1 MPAVIKPDL
10 FFCSLS
16 LVWTVWGDAFAAA
29 AIGIVPVRIR
39 VEPPPCAQP
48 TAVPM
53 RWMDFYWKVWMELI
67 VFVDV
72 AVVVVVVGDDRRE
85 E

>member
-39 VEPPPCAQP
+39 VEPPCAQQV
-48 TAVPM
+48 AVQM
-53 RWMDFYWKVWMELI
+53 LRIDFYWKVWMELI
-67 VFVDV
+67 VLVDV
-72 AVVVVVVGDDRRE
+72 VVVVVVVGDDLQE